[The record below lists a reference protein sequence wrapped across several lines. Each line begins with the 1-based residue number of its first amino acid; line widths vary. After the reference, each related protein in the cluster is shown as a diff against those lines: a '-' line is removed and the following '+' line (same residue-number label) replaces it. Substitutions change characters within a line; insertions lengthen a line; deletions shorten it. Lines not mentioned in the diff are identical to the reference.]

1 MSKLLHINSRIMP
14 YATWMLRI
22 LIGGTFIL
30 SGLSK
35 MIDVWGFAYKIEQ
48 YFNVWGW
55 QSTLQ
60 TNVIIGITISAIEFV
75 VGLVLSTGCYKRSAT
90 WIAASIMAVM
100 LPLSAYIMIANPVD
114 DCGCFGDLIKI
125 SNTTT
130 FLKNIF
136 ICIGI
141 TYLLFF
147 NHKVKGLF
155 HHYTHWLIG
164 CIGYIYILSIG
175 LLGYNIQPLVD
186 FRQYKVGT
194 SLIDLPSEESSEE
207 SIFIYSKDGVTQEY
221 SINNLPDSTWT
232 FVDRIDSPTTH
243 DATNNISIY
252 DSENNDVTTDVI
264 TTSSKQILVLIPSLK
279 HADISYSFLINEMYN
294 YSQANNIDFIG
305 IFANNDSK
313 YIKKWRDLSLA
324 QWPIYTAEKTTLTEI
339 ARGKISVIYLN
350 NGIVQWKRTLSS
362 IPSDIFSNPKE
373 GIFDSLNFDSVS
385 HFKYLTLSFISLL
398 ILILIFNSLFIA
410 VIRYFSRKKEKKNV
424 TLQNENSN

>member
-1 MSKLLHINSRIMP
+1 MSKSLHINSRHMP
-14 YATWMLRI
+14 YIIWALRI

-75 VGLVLSTGCYKRSAT
+75 VGLLISTGCYKRSAS
-90 WIAASIMAVM
+90 WIAVCIMAVM

-114 DCGCFGDLIKI
+114 DCGCFGDFIKI

-141 TYLLFF
+141 AYLLFH

-164 CIGYIYILSIG
+164 SIGYVYILLIG
-175 LLGYNIQPLVD
+175 LLGYNIQPLID

-194 SLIDLPSEESSEE
+194 SLINLPSEDISEE
-207 SIFIYSKDGVTQEY
+207 STFIYSKGNVTQEF

-232 FVDRIDSPTTH
+232 FVDRKDSSPTN
-243 DATNNISIY
+243 DVTNSISIY

-264 TTSSKQILVLIPSLK
+264 TPSSKQILVLIPSIK
-279 HADISYSFLINEMYN
+279 YADISYSFLINEMYH

-324 QWPIYTAEKTTLTEI
+324 KWPTYTAEKSSLIEI
-339 ARGKISVIYLN
+339 ARGKIAIVYLN

-373 GIFDSLNFDSVS
+373 DIFESLNFDSIS

-398 ILILIFNSLFIA
+398 TLIFIFNSLFIA
-410 VIRYFSRKKEKKNV
+410 VIRYFYRKKEKKNV